1 LQFFLSSLAWALA
14 WLLLTP
20 DQLLAWG
27 PGTHIAIGQ
36 AVLSAGHILPPAIR
50 TTLERFPVA
59 YLYGSVAADI
69 SFAKKYA
76 EAGRHSHNWHIG
88 QEILRSAETEEMR
101 AVGLGY
107 LSHLAADTIA
117 HNLYVPRR
125 LLLTPTTSALG
136 HTYWEHRMDVH
147 LGERFLGTA
156 REVVLHHDH
165 AEADDLFD
173 QVLSRTIFSFRTNRR
188 LFRGMIAFQDAER
201 WKQIFD
207 GILRR
212 SRFDLPSALRDIY
225 MRLAF
230 DYVMESLVSE
240 DDARARALDP
250 IGDRN
255 LRMAK
260 RLRREALAS
269 SGDRADPEALYEAAD
284 THFPLPGDPLI
295 YLPRA
300 RGIEIPG
307 LRTPPVLRTP
317 EDVDSPAEEPGGN

>member
-1 LQFFLSSLAWALA
+1 MHFLLSSLAWAFA

-20 DQLLAWG
+20 DPLLAWG

-50 TTLERFPVA
+50 TTLERYPVA

-212 SRFDLPSALRDIY
+212 SRFDLPTALRDIY

-230 DYVMESLVSE
+230 DYVMGSLVSD

-260 RLRREALAS
+260 KLRREALAR

-300 RGIEIPG
+300 TGIEIPG
-307 LRTPPVLRTP
+307 LRTPPELRTP
-317 EDVDSPAEEPGGN
+317 EEGGSPEK

>member
-1 LQFFLSSLAWALA
+1 MYYLLSSVAWACA

-20 DQLLAWG
+20 GELFAWG

-36 AVLSAGHILPPAIR
+36 AVLSASHILPPAIR
-50 TTLERFPVA
+50 ATLERYPVA

-76 EAGRHSHNWHIG
+76 DAGRHSHSWHIG
-88 QEILRSAETEEMR
+88 HEILDTAETEELR

-125 LLLTPTTSALG
+125 LLLTPTTAALG

-212 SRFDLPSALRDIY
+212 SRFDLPTALRDIY

-230 DYVMESLVSE
+230 DYVMESMVN
-240 DDARARALDP
+240 DDGSRARALDP

-260 RLRREALAS
+260 KLRREALAR
-269 SGDRADPEALYEAAD
+269 SGDREDPEALYEAAD

-295 YLPRA
+295 YVPRA
-300 RGIEIPG
+300 NNIEIPG
-307 LRTPPVLRTP
+307 LQLPSELRMP
-317 EDVDSPAEEPGGN
+317 EEPVTDEETGAGD